1 MRSLAL
7 VFLITLLYGFLSY
20 GKPTDSVEIIVCK
33 DNEKRLFFAGELP
46 HFRKYKEVFSQDT
59 CKVQTMTLKKW
70 QRILSSYQKRSVKT
84 P

>member
-1 MRSLAL
+1 MKILVL
-7 VFLITLLYGFLSY
+7 VFLITLLCGFLSY
-20 GKPTDSVEIIVCK
+20 GKPIDSVEIIVCK

-46 HFRKYKEVFSQDT
+46 HFRKYREVFNQDT
-59 CKVQTMTLKKW
+59 CKVQTMTLRKW